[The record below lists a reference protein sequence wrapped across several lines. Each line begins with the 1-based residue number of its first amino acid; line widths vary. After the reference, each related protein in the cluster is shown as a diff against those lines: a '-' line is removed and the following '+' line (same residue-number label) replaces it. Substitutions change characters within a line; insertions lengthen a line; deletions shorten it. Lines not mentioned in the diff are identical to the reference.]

1 MATFVDG
8 DEEWDRLVLAQRHP
22 HLLQSAAW
30 GRLKARWGWTTAH
43 FSWSGAVAASGPP
56 HVAAAQVLVRRLGR
70 GPFTMGYVPKG
81 PLVDDSGEASSWRA
95 PLRELA
101 AWAGRRGLV
110 YLKMDPDIPRA
121 RVDLAATW
129 RELGWRPSDEAIQ
142 FPHTMVSALDTDE
155 AMLADMH
162 AKTRYNIGLAA
173 RRGVTVRD
181 AGVDG
186 IDAFLGLYA
195 ATGRRAGFGLRA
207 AAYYRDVIESFI
219 RLDRSCVLLA
229 ERDGEALAAV
239 VPVVFGGT
247 AWYLYGA
254 SGEHG
259 REHMPAFAVQWS
271 SLRWARDRGCHTYDW
286 WGGPDPDDPAD
297 PLWGIARFKAGFG
310 ARFRPQLGAWDLPIK
325 PAAFALYRRLAAW
338 RRARIARVGA
348 AAG

>member
-1 MATFVDG
+1 MATFAHG
-8 DEEWDRLVLAQRHP
+8 DEAWDRLVLTLKRP
-22 HLLQSAAW
+22 HLLQSADW
-30 GRLKARWGWTTAH
+30 GRLKGRWGWTATR
-43 FSWSGAVAASGPP
+43 FCWSSEVSSSGPP
-56 HVAAAQVLVRRLGR
+56 RVAAAQVLVRRLGR
-70 GPFTMGYVPKG
+70 SPFKMGYVPKG
-81 PLVDDSGEASSWRA
+81 PLVDGDGESSDWRK

-110 YLKMDPDIPRA
+110 YLKMDPDIPRS
-121 RVDLAATW
+121 RLDLAASW

-142 FPHTMVSALDTDE
+142 FPHTMVSTLDSDE
-155 AMLADMH
+155 AMLAGMH

-181 AGVDG
+181 AGVEG
-186 IDAFLGLYA
+186 IDAFLDLYA

-207 AAYYRDVIESFI
+207 PTYYRDVIKSFI
-219 RLDRSCVLLA
+219 RRDRSCVLLA
-229 ERDGEALAAV
+229 ERDGQPLATV

-259 REHMPAFAVQWS
+259 REHMPAFAVQWA
-271 SLRWARDRGCHTYDW
+271 SLRWARDRGCHAYDW

-310 ARFRPQLGAWDLPIK
+310 ARFRPELGAWDLPVK

-338 RRARIARVGA
+338 RRARIARGGEA
-348 AAG
+348 IG